1 MSVAQ
6 SQPKVQVP
14 DIAAQVTYAMR
25 QMGVSPI
32 PRNYE
37 LFYEAYIGSNPKL
50 TKELAALG
58 SHATQEEI
66 DIIGAQYFGHHH
78 EGQAVDG
85 AHSKI
90 LKELEGLATLLKQEH
105 SSLESYNK
113 LLGETYSRINTKSAT
128 SADLLHNAISL
139 LSDATGSKMAV
150 GLKTMDGVQ
159 AKSREMEDIRKELDE
174 YKKIANTD
182 SLTRL
187 NNRRAF
193 DEKLAGVYNSQFG
206 RNTTTLI
213 IGDIDHFKRINDT
226 FGHPV
231 GDKILATV
239 ANVIKSN
246 VRKDVFVARTG
257 GEEFAIIMEN
267 TSIEDAAIIAE
278 RIRNSLETT
287 PFKNSK
293 TGVNYGP
300 VTLSLGLCLAAEADD
315 AQELYQKS
323 DIALYCAK
331 NTGRNRVLVFEDGMK
346 KELSKSWLLYKK

>member
-1 MSVAQ
+1 MAQ
-6 SQPKVQVP
+6 PQQKVQVP

-50 TKELAALG
+50 TKELAGLG
-58 SHATQEEI
+58 TRATQEEL
-66 DIIGAQYFGHHH
+66 DAIGSQYFGHHH
-78 EGQAVDG
+78 HAGVDG

-90 LKELEGLATLLKQEH
+90 VRELEGVVTMMKQEH
-105 SSLESYNK
+105 ASLESYNK
-113 LLGETYSRINTKSAT
+113 LLGETYSRITSKSAS
-128 SADLLHNAISL
+128 SADLLNNAISL
-139 LSDATGSKMAV
+139 LSDATGSKMAGGRV
-150 GLKTMDGVQ
+150 TMDGIEN
-159 AKSREMEDIRKELDE
+159 KSREMDDIRRELDE
-174 YKKIANTD
+174 YKRIANTD

-187 NNRRAF
+187 FNRRAF
-193 DEKLAGVYNSQFG
+193 DEKLASIFNSQFG
-206 RNTTTLI
+206 RNTTTLLL
-213 IGDIDHFKRINDT
+213 GDIDHFKRINDT

-257 GEEFAIIMEN
+257 GEEFAIVLEN
-267 TSIEDAAIIAE
+267 TSVEEAASIGE
-278 RIRNSLETT
+278 RVRRALEGT

-293 TGVNYGP
+293 TGINYGP
-300 VTLSLGLCLAAEADD
+300 VTLSLGFCLAAEGESPQD
-315 AQELYQKS
+315 LYQKA
-323 DIALYCAK
+323 DVALYCAK
-331 NTGRNRVLVFEDGMK
+331 SNGRNCVIGYEDGMK

>member
-6 SQPKVQVP
+6 PQPKVQVP

-50 TKELAALG
+50 TKELASLG
-58 SHATQEEI
+58 SRATQDEL
-66 DIIGAQYFGHHH
+66 DAIGSQYFGHHQH
-78 EGQAVDG
+78 NAVDG
-85 AHSKI
+85 AHTKI
-90 LKELEGLATLLKQEH
+90 VGELEQLVDMLRQEH
-105 SSLESYNK
+105 QSLESYNK
-113 LLGETYSRINTKSAT
+113 LLGETYSRITSKSAS

-139 LSDATGSKMAV
+139 LSDATGSKMAHGRV
-150 GLKTMDGVQ
+150 TMDGVE
-159 AKSREMEDIRKELDE
+159 AKSREMDDIKKELDE
-174 YKKIANTD
+174 YKRIANTD

-187 NNRRAF
+187 FNRRAF
-193 DEKLAGVYNSQFG
+193 DDRLAAIYDTPLG
-206 RNTTTLI
+206 RGSTTLI
-213 IGDIDHFKRINDT
+213 IADIDNFKKINDT

-239 ANVIKSN
+239 ANVLRSN
-246 VRKDVFVARTG
+246 LRKDVFVARTG
-257 GEEFAIIMEN
+257 GEEFAIILEG
-267 TSIEDAAIIAE
+267 SPIDEAAITAD
-278 RIRNSLETT
+278 RVRRALEQT

-300 VTLSLGLCLAAEADD
+300 VTLSLGLCVAAEGDNPQD
-315 AQELYQKS
+315 LYQKS
-323 DIALYCAK
+323 DVALYSAK
-331 NTGRNRVLVFEDGMK
+331 SNGRNRTVVYEDGMK